1 MMRTKLAALG
11 MALALA
17 GCGAPGEPDL
27 VTLPRG
33 ADGPDEFAIVP
44 GRPLEQPESYA
55 VLPTPTPGGA
65 NLADPTPLGDAV
77 LALGGRPGAAG
88 GGIPSADAGLV
99 SYAARRGVD
108 PAIRSDLAAADLAV
122 RRGARG
128 RFLERLFSVN
138 LYNRAYE
145 RFALDQ
151 YAELE
156 RWRRAGVRTPSA
168 PPDPARR

>member
-1 MMRTKLAALG
+1 MTRTKLAAFG
-11 MALALA
+11 VALALA
-17 GCGAPGEPDL
+17 GCGTPGEPDL

-44 GRPLEQPESYA
+44 NKPLEQPESYA
-55 VLPTPTPGGA
+55 ALPEPTPGAA
-65 NLADPTPLGDAV
+65 NRADATPLGDAV
-77 LALGGRPGAAG
+77 LALGGSPGGGA
-88 GGIPSADAGLV
+88 GGIPAGDAGLV
-99 SYAARRGVD
+99 SYAARGGVD

-122 RRGARG
+122 RQGARG
-128 RFLERLFSVN
+128 RFLERVFSVN
-138 LYNRAYE
+138 LYNRTYE

-168 PPDPARR
+168 PPDPAR